1 MSSKDH
7 RQIENENVNEA
18 KARIASHVAFA
29 ERAAHALGADDRI
42 TAVWLTGSLAV
53 GTADAQSDVDLRA
66 TVRARDFAAVAERW
80 QDLIDSIAHTVWKRR
95 WPGPPDEVI
104 LGAIT
109 SEYLRFDLVLQSAA
123 DTTPRT
129 LEAARV
135 LFDRDGTAERIT
147 LTAPSRHDPL
157 THLSYIV
164 EELIRLVGM
173 LPIVVMRD
181 DVPIGMEGQLATH
194 SLLISLLLMENG
206 IDRTVAGKRHVA
218 ALLNDEQ
225 QAVLASVPALLP
237 RMDSIIQG
245 RIAYARLF
253 LPRARR
259 LMEANGM
266 DYPEQFEAA
275 TRHHLAETLDLSL

>member
-1 MSSKDH
+1 MT
-7 RQIENENVNEA
+7 QIEDVHE
-18 KARIASHVAFA
+18 ARIALFTAFA
-29 ERAAHALGADDRI
+29 ERAAHTLSADDRI
-42 TAVWLTGSLAV
+42 AAVWLTGSLAA

-66 TVRARDFAAVAERW
+66 AVRAADFAAVSERW
-80 QDLIDSIAHTVWKRR
+80 HDLIAAIAPTVWQRR

-157 THLSYIV
+157 AHLAYIV
-164 EELIRLVGM
+164 EEFIRLVGM
-173 LPIVVMRD
+173 LPIVVARD
-181 DVPIGMEGQLATH
+181 DAPIGMEGQLATH

-206 IDRTVAGKRHVA
+206 IDRTLAGKRRVA

-225 QAVLASVPALLP
+225 RGVLASVPALLP
-237 RMDSIIQG
+237 TMESIIQG

-266 DYPEQFEAA
+266 EYPELFEAA
-275 TRHHLAETLDLSL
+275 TRQHLAETLNLSL